1 VIFNKRKYQVYL
13 WSNTY
18 ARIHTKRWKYSLQ
31 AQKYVTK
38 KGSSIWLPRLAAQK
52 LSRRR
57 WVRIVVL
64 DDHVELWPD
73 ASFLIDGELQV

>member
-1 VIFNKRKYQVYL
+1 MKSLIIYGVIPMQEYILKDG
-13 WSNTY
+13 S
-18 ARIHTKRWKYSLQ
+18 IHFRRRNMTT
-31 AQKYVTK
+31 TK